1 MIINENAETRR
12 WLQVAATWRFLSL
25 LFQSPTTESYSQL
38 HALIGEL
45 PPEQQERARQLM
57 TMPLEGWQAEF
68 HRVLGPGGIPAC
80 ESSYDENALAGRG
93 PVIADIAGF
102 YQAFAYNPTNAPA
115 ETPDHISIELGFLAY
130 LALKIA
136 FATYA
141 GKDEEAQ
148 LTRDAYRRFL
158 SDHLHYWAEPF
169 QQAVV
174 RAASPLYATGA
185 EWVCALEQS
194 ATYGGR

>member
-1 MIINENAETRR
+1 MITDDNTETRR

-25 LFQSPTTESYSQL
+25 LFQSPTTESYRELQ
-38 HALIGEL
+38 ALINEL
-45 PPEQQERARQLM
+45 PSQEQERARQLM

-80 ESSYDENALAGRG
+80 ESSYEENALAGRG

-141 GKDEEAQ
+141 GKHEEAQ
-148 LTRDAYRRFL
+148 LTCDAYRRFL
-158 SDHLHYWAEPF
+158 NDHLHYWAEPF
-169 QQAVV
+169 QQAVA
-174 RAASPLYATGA
+174 RAASPLYSTGA

-194 ATYGGR
+194 ATCV